1 MTDFDHTFQPTS
13 CIFVHLV
20 ASEQFS
26 LVNKIAQKPPCGNS
40 TLSECNR
47 TD

>member
-1 MTDFDHTFQPTS
+1 MTDCDHTFQPTS

-20 ASEQFS
+20 ASEFS
-26 LVNKIAQKPPCGNS
+26 LVNKIAQKPPCRNS

-47 TD
+47 AD